1 MNTKPEVLTRF
12 RQKLESL
19 APITDD
25 DFQHLAGIMHKKR
38 FKKKEV
44 ILKEGQV
51 CKYYYFITRGSI
63 RSFSQDS
70 GKEVNIK
77 FYFEDDIA
85 CDFISYRLEE
95 PSHFYMVA
103 MEDCTVY
110 YAAKT
115 ESAPIFENTIS
126 LHMTLFRFF
135 QDLYFREEDH
145 SNSFKLLSP
154 EERYKYLVENK
165 PQYLQRITFT
175 QLASYLGISRET
187 LNRIRKKIN

>member
-77 FYFEDDIA
+77 FYFEDEIA
-85 CDFISYRLEE
+85 CDFVSYRLEV
-95 PSHFYMVA
+95 PSHFQMVA
-103 MEDCTVY
+103 MEDCIVY
-110 YAAKT
+110 YAAK
-115 ESAPIFENTIS
+115 SDSNPIFQSTMT
-126 LHMTLFRFF
+126 LHLTLFRFF
-135 QDLYFREEDH
+135 QDLYFKEEEH
-145 SNSFKLLSP
+145 ANSFKLLSP
-154 EERYKYLVENK
+154 EERYQYLLENN
-165 PQYLQRITFT
+165 PQYLQRIPFVH
-175 QLASYLGISRET
+175 LSSYLGISRET
-187 LNRIRKKIN
+187 LHRIRKKIS

>member
-1 MNTKPEVLTRF
+1 MNTTPEALNRF
-12 RQKLESL
+12 RKKLESL
-19 APITDD
+19 TPITDD

-85 CDFISYRLEE
+85 CDFISYRLQE
-95 PSHFYMVA
+95 PSRFYLIA
-103 MEDCTVY
+103 MEKCTVY

-115 ESAPIFENTIS
+115 ESAPIFENTTS
-126 LHMTLFRFF
+126 LHLTLFRFF
-135 QDLYFREEDH
+135 QDLYFKEEDH

-165 PQYLQRITFT
+165 PQYLQRITLT
-175 QLASYLGISRET
+175 HLSSYMGISRET

>member
-51 CKYYYFITRGSI
+51 CKYYYFILSGCI
-63 RSFSQDS
+63 RSFSLEH
-70 GKEVNIK
+70 GREVNIK
-77 FYFEDDIA
+77 FYFEDDLA
-85 CDFISYRLEE
+85 CDFVSYRLEQ
-95 PSHFYMVA
+95 PSHFNMIA
-103 MEDCTVY
+103 MEDCIVY

-115 ESAPIFENTIS
+115 ESNPIFQNTMA

-135 QDLYFREEDH
+135 QDLYFKEEEH

-154 EERYKYLVENK
+154 EERYQYLLENN
-165 PQYLQRITFT
+165 PQYLQRIP
-175 QLASYLGISRET
+175 LVHLSSYLGISRET
-187 LNRIRKKIN
+187 LNRIRKKIS